1 MFDLGVA
8 IGDVQ
13 WAPYSST
20 VLACVS
26 NDGKVTVFDLNVN
39 KYRPICSQ
47 SIVSKRK
54 NKLTR
59 LAFNNVL
66 PFIIVGD
73 DKYVVSLKYVY
84 NIYDIL
90 LT

>member
-1 MFDLGVA
+1 MFDLGVP

-20 VLACVS
+20 VLACVT

-39 KYRPICSQ
+39 KYRSICSQ
-47 SIVSKRK
+47 AVVSKRRG
-54 NKLTR
+54 KLTR
-59 LAFNNVL
+59 LAFNDVL

-73 DKYVVSLKYVY
+73 DK
-84 NIYDIL
+84 
-90 LT
+90 

>member
-1 MFDLGVA
+1 MFDLGVP

-47 SIVSKRK
+47 PVISKK
-54 NKLTR
+54 KGNLTR
-59 LAFNNVL
+59 LRFNDKM
-66 PFIIVGD
+66 PIIIVGD
-73 DKYVVSLKYVY
+73 DK
-84 NIYDIL
+84 
-90 LT
+90 

>member
-1 MFDLGVA
+1 MFDLGVP

-47 SIVSKRK
+47 QVVNKK
-54 NKLTR
+54 KHKLTR
-59 LAFNNVL
+59 LEFNNKL

-73 DKYVVSLKYVY
+73 DK
-84 NIYDIL
+84 
-90 LT
+90 

>member
-1 MFDLGVA
+1 MFDIGQP

-20 VLACVS
+20 VIACVS

-39 KYRPICSQ
+39 KYRPVCSQ
-47 SIVSKRK
+47 QVVNRKRC
-54 NKLTR
+54 KLTR
-59 LAFNNVL
+59 LAFNHTL

-73 DKYVVSLKYVY
+73 DKYVITIKLYF
-84 NIYDIL
+84 I
-90 LT
+90 T